1 MQNVDIAH
9 RLEEIADLLEVQHAN
24 PYRVQAYRR
33 VAASVRQLRTPL
45 MQVWQSHG
53 DEGLR
58 EVTGAGERMIVTLR
72 TLLTTGRLPMLER
85 LRGEA
90 DPTAILESV
99 PGIGPSLAQRLHD
112 ELGIETLEDL
122 EAAANDGRLHDLA
135 GVGKKKLSGI
145 IDTLACRLGR
155 LRNVAHLHEDDE
167 PTVEELLDVDHE
179 YREEAAA
186 GKLPTIAP
194 RRFNPKG
201 IAWLPVLHTQ
211 RGERHYTALFSN
223 TAKAHELGTVE
234 DWVVLYYDGGYT
246 ERQATVITSK
256 RGELEGLRIVRG
268 REPECEQYYAINLLE
283 REHEAEPIGAGSSAR

>member
-9 RLEEIADLLEVQHAN
+9 RLVEIADLLDVQHAN

-33 VAASVRQLRTPL
+33 VAASIRQLRTPL

-122 EAAANDGRLHDLA
+122 EAAAHDGRLHDLA

-145 IDTLACRLGR
+145 IDTLAGRLGR
-155 LRNVAHLHEDDE
+155 LRNVAHLHEADE
-167 PTVEELLDVDHE
+167 PSVEELLDVDHE
-179 YREEAAA
+179 YREKAAA

-194 RRFNPKG
+194 RRFNPQG
-201 IAWLPVLHTQ
+201 VAWLPVLHTQ

-256 RGELEGLRIVRG
+256 RGEMEGLRIVRG
-268 REPECEQYYAINLLE
+268 REPECEQYYSIHPSARE
-283 REHEAEPIGAGSSAR
+283 REPEPIGAGSSAR

>member
-24 PYRVQAYRR
+24 SYRVQAYRR
-33 VAASVRQLRTPL
+33 VAASIRQLRTPL

-90 DPTAILESV
+90 DPTAMLESV

-122 EAAANDGRLHDLA
+122 EAAAHDGRLHELA

-145 IDTLACRLGR
+145 IDTLAGRLGR
-155 LRNVAHLHEDDE
+155 LRNVAHLHEADE
-167 PTVEELLDVDHE
+167 PSVEELLDVDHE
-179 YREEAAA
+179 YQEKAAA
-186 GKLPTIAP
+186 GQLPTIAP

-201 IAWLPVLHTQ
+201 VAWLPVLHTQ

-256 RGELEGLRIVRG
+256 WGELEGLRIVRG

>member
-9 RLEEIADLLEVQHAN
+9 RLDEIADLLEVQHAN
-24 PYRVQAYRR
+24 AYRVQAYRR
-33 VAASVRQLRTPL
+33 VAAAIRQLRTPL
-45 MQVWQSHG
+45 LQIWQSHG

-122 EAAANDGRLHDLA
+122 EAAAHDGRLHDLA

-145 IDTLACRLGR
+145 IDTLAGRLGR
-155 LRNVAHLHEDDE
+155 LRNVAQLHEADE
-167 PTVEELLDVDHE
+167 PSVEELLDVDRE
-179 YREEAAA
+179 YREKAAA

-256 RGELEGLRIVRG
+256 RGEMEGLRIVRG
-268 REPECEQYYAINLLE
+268 REPECEQYYSLHLPVHE
-283 REHEAEPIGAGSSAR
+283 RESEPVGAR

>member
-9 RLEEIADLLEVQHAN
+9 RLEEIADLLDVQHAN

-33 VAASVRQLRTPL
+33 VAASIRQLRTPL

-122 EAAANDGRLHDLA
+122 EAAAHDGRLHDLA

-145 IDTLACRLGR
+145 IDTLAGRLGR
-155 LRNVAHLHEDDE
+155 LRNVAHLHEADE
-167 PTVEELLDVDHE
+167 PSVEELLDVDHE
-179 YREEAAA
+179 YREKAAA

-194 RRFNPKG
+194 RRFNPQG
-201 IAWLPVLHTQ
+201 VAWLPVLHTQ

-256 RGELEGLRIVRG
+256 RGEMEGLRIVRG
-268 REPECEQYYAINLLE
+268 REPECEQYYSIHPSVRE
-283 REHEAEPIGAGSSAR
+283 REPEPIGAGSSAR